1 MAYYWSEFLR
11 VEISSHGWNCWGG
24 WHMYPKRQRSYY
36 EHSVILVLVC
46 SFKPIVHMMLLTGT
60 IGYAVEY
67 FALGRKS
74 QNSSV
79 L

>member
-1 MAYYWSEFLR
+1 MS
-11 VEISSHGWNCWGG
+11 
-24 WHMYPKRQRSYY
+24 

-74 QNSSV
+74 QSSSV
-79 L
+79 LWQC